1 MPYAGDRVARL
12 YYDDGCGPCRLLA
25 RAAEGASRHRLV
37 STPLSSPSAD
47 RDLAAL
53 SPEERFG
60 SAHLLGSEG
69 LRSSERMP
77 LSLLGVVAGPTARR
91 VVERVP
97 WLDGSLRWAYQYL
110 WTARR
115 ARGCGSR

>member
-1 MPYAGDRVARL
+1 MPYLGDRAARL

-37 STPLSSPSAD
+37 STPLASATAD

-53 SPEERFG
+53 SPEQRFG
-60 SAHLLGSEG
+60 SAHLLTSEG

-77 LSLLGVVAGPTARR
+77 LSLLGVVAGPTVQR

-97 WLDGSLRWAYQYL
+97 WLGGSLRRAYTYL

-115 ARGCGSR
+115 DRGCGAR